1 MKNSKVILTLLVLM
15 LVTSSAFAAPHPNKG
30 LRGAVNP
37 PGQTTYGP
45 DDWSLSDCIM
55 WSKEA
60 GFWNVVDQPNEYVH
74 WWLFGYTE

>member
-1 MKNSKVILTLLVLM
+1 MKNSKVILTLFVLM
-15 LVTSSAFAAPHPNKG
+15 LFTASAFAAPG
-30 LRGAVNP
+30 GEAGGAANP

-60 GFWNVVDQPNEYVH
+60 GYWNVEDIPNEFVH
-74 WWLFGYTE
+74 WWLFGYEE